1 MCTRAARTAHHVTPT
16 LALVLAGHISQR
28 LLVLSHN
35 MPAERHEENR
45 PQALEG
51 KPPSPSEDHAEN
63 KLRSNAEGSGGGG
76 TDGGGGGGGGGGDA
90 EMAAGG
96 VIEVVA
102 KVVPA
107 TIMGRRQAEIAFA
120 ACKKPHS
127 KDNENAAV
135 VAVVAWLKHVAV
147 DKPGEYATLADETNN
162 TMLVI
167 ASENGYP
174 EVVRTLLK
182 DEALVKFELKVRAK
196 ETRLKLKMKAGTAG
210 GFTLARQLAKHAKE
224 GELFS
229 SCSTTEYEKMPAQE
243 TSPEEWEG
251 VNGRKARCKSC
262 YDLITLYRYIGE
274 EIADVPTLTRV
285 IAALHELGWR
295 SMDDIQD
302 HWGDVSKELRK
313 KSKVERALVI
323 QLSEA
328 RYNYGSWDR
337 QFKEKG
343 RSDTWH
349 VKIKDKGNK
358 AKQWGVFCKALVFAL
373 FIALFIF
380 VPGIVL
386 VIYYH
391 LVHYEEQLWIECFSW
406 LYGFA
411 LAQIVAAF
419 LTAPRTGWGMIK
431 ESSREKDLGV
441 TLKGSMSTQAIVSTL
456 LFSTIIRKLQV
467 NLSSFDLTNNVTH
480 VIDYFDDSNAMAPD
494 AADFAFAEYALVQWY
509 AVYTCIR

>member
-1 MCTRAARTAHHVTPT
+1 MGG
-16 LALVLAGHISQR
+16 LVRMPDQASQVYADKR
-28 LLVLSHN
+28 
-35 MPAERHEENR
+35 
-45 PQALEG
+45 
-51 KPPSPSEDHAEN
+51 
-63 KLRSNAEGSGGGG
+63 LRSNAEEASVVGG
-76 TDGGGGGGGGGGDA
+76 TDGSVGGDDGGSDAAAKEAAAKSA
-90 EMAAGG
+90 ETQAAGG
-96 VIEVVA
+96 TIEEVA
-102 KVVPA
+102 KVEPA
-107 TIMGRRQAEIAFA
+107 TIMDRDPPRRCIQLFCTKAFA
-120 ACKKPHS
+120 ACKMQPYS
-127 KDNENAAV
+127 KLNERAAV
-135 VAVVAWLKHVAV
+135 AAVAAWLNHFAD
-147 DKPGEYATLADETNN
+147 DKSGTYARLTDEEGNF

-182 DEALVKFELKVRAK
+182 DEALVKFELGQVRGDVEALVK
-196 ETRLKLKMKAGTAG
+196 FEETRLKTAG
-210 GFTLARQLAKHAKE
+210 GFTLARQLAKHAKQ

-358 AKQWGVFCKALVFAL
+358 AKQLGVFCKALVFAL

-431 ESSREKDLGV
+431 ESSRDKDLGV

-467 NLSSFDLTNNVTH
+467 NLKDFDLTNNVTH
-480 VIDYFDDSNAMAPD
+480 VIDYFDDMNAMAPD

-509 AVYTCIR
+509 AVYTCIRYLIV